1 MKHESYSMN
10 KKKRGL
16 KVSSSKFHVS
26 SEGGFSLLELLIA
39 IVLFGIITG
48 FVLVAYGKVSE
59 QLFMTS
65 LAYETALSF
74 REAQSYGVSVRQFEG
89 SFEYAYGIHFRNGI
103 DKRFVFYADVNAD
116 GKYEEGDDE
125 ETGCLSTL
133 GGECSSVYRVER
145 NNKIEKFCGVLAFD
159 AWPGGE
165 KQEECNVNSVP
176 EANNTITT
184 LDVSFLR
191 PNPDARIQTD
201 LESEYKAARVYLIS
215 PGGIKRMVE
224 VWNTGQ
230 ISIK

>member
-1 MKHESYSMN
+1 MN
-10 KKKRGL
+10 KRKRGL
-16 KVSSSKFHVS
+16 PVPSSKFHGS
-26 SEGGFSLLELLIA
+26 SERGFSLLELLIA

-103 DKRFVFYADVNAD
+103 DKRFVLYADINAD
-116 GKYEEGDDE
+116 SEYNEGDDD
-125 ETGCLSTL
+125 ETGCLSSAE
-133 GGECSSVYRVER
+133 GECSSIYRVER
-145 NNKIEKFCGVLAFD
+145 NNKIEKFCGVLALD

-176 EANNTITT
+176 ETNQTITT

-191 PNPDARIQTD
+191 PNPDALIRTD
-201 LESEYKAARVYLIS
+201 IGSEYKAARVYLTS